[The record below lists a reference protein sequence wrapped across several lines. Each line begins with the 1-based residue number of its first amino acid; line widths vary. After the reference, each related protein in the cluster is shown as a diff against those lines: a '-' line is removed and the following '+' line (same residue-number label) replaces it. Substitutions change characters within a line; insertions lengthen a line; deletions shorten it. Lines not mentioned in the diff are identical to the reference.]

1 MDALQFVVEI
11 VKALA
16 WPVVFLVMF
25 YSLRGP
31 LAALI
36 PLIEEFKYKDFVV
49 KFRAALERAK
59 IEALPSTES
68 ELQALEVKKNG
79 AFAQQRKDLYKAA
92 TLVPTAAVL
101 QAWSVLEEA
110 VLFKVSELGLLPAGG
125 GIRGSSRLAHALLD
139 KSAITLEDFKLFHSL
154 RELRNQA
161 AHKPDAGLTANDA
174 EAYVDLALGFAE
186 RVSR

>member
-1 MDALQFVVEI
+1 MDALQFIVEI

-25 YSLRGP
+25 YALRGP
-31 LAALI
+31 FAALI
-36 PLIEEFKYKDFVV
+36 PLIEELKYKDFVV
-49 KFRAALERAK
+49 KFRAALEQAK
-59 IEALPSTES
+59 FEALPSAEP
-68 ELQALEVKKNG
+68 EPQALEAMKNG

-101 QAWSVLEEA
+101 QAWSILEEA
-110 VLFKVSELGLLPAGG
+110 ALSKISELGLMPTGG
-125 GIRGSSRLAHALLD
+125 GVRGSSRLAHALLD

-161 AHKPDAGLTANDA
+161 AHKPDAGLTARDA
-174 EAYVDLALGFAE
+174 EAYVDLALGFTA